1 MTFYNTQDSQEGS
14 LRAAQYCSL
23 LIDCIEGVIG
33 LAPAG
38 LAPGTNPNP
47 SDYTRLAGLA
57 VSGQGQLV
65 CDADNLGVLYIILS
79 SLLSRAGRPE
89 DRAEAER
96 ALRRGVA
103 MRCATLG
110 PPRAKPDTSTS

>member
-1 MTFYNTQDSQEGS
+1 
-14 LRAAQYCSL
+14 
-23 LIDCIEGVIG
+23 
-33 LAPAG
+33 
-38 LAPGTNPNP
+38 
-47 SDYTRLAGLA
+47 
-57 VSGQGQLV
+57 V